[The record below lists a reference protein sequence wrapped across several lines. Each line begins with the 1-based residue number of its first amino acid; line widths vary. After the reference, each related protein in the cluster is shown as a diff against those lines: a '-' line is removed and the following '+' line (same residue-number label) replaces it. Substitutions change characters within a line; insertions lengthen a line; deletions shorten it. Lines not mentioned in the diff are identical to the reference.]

1 MRDVKSPRHQT
12 GSASRLPPSTLA
24 HWLSSAGLN
33 DLLGAV
39 VYADQREPWTFD
51 SESGPLAREVHALSV
66 VLSNAVRTN
75 GRDQP
80 LNNEMAAD
88 LIYLLAFLRTS
99 QCLQLLLHFNASLP
113 GSAHQLLTRATQSNP
128 QSSREALLLS
138 NRLLYLI
145 RQSAAPQIF
154 SSARRAEVL
163 AAVAAAR
170 L

>member
-1 MRDVKSPRHQT
+1 MRDVKSPCCGT
-12 GSASRLPPSTLA
+12 GATSAAMPSTLA
-24 HWLSSAGLN
+24 HWLNSVGLN

-51 SESGPLAREVHALSV
+51 AESGPLARNVHALGFA
-66 VLSNAVRTN
+66 LSNAAPTN
-75 GRDQP
+75 GHDQS
-80 LNNEMAAD
+80 LNDEMTAD

-99 QCLQLLLHFNASLP
+99 QCLRLLFHFNAALP
-113 GSAHQLLTRATQSNP
+113 GVAEHLLTRATQSNAN
-128 QSSREALLLS
+128 SSREALLLT

-145 RQSAAPQIF
+145 RQSTARQIF

>member
-1 MRDVKSPRHQT
+1 M
-12 GSASRLPPSTLA
+12 PSTLA
-24 HWLSSAGLN
+24 HWLNSVGLN

-51 SESGPLAREVHALSV
+51 SESGVLARDVHALGV
-66 VLSNAVRTN
+66 VFSNAAPTN
-75 GRDQP
+75 GHDQP
-80 LNNEMAAD
+80 LNDEMAAD

-99 QCLQLLLHFNASLP
+99 QCLRLLFHLNASLP
-113 GSAHQLLTRATQSNP
+113 GIAEQLITRATQPNAHG
-128 QSSREALLLS
+128 SREALLLS

-145 RQSAAPQIF
+145 RQSAAAQIF